1 MKGLLEPM
9 KDVKVCENMV
19 TVKSVMKEENIE
31 QMEKLAE
38 EIINC

>member
-1 MKGLLEPM
+1 M
-9 KDVKVCENMV
+9 KDVKVCDNMV